1 MTSRNRPAR
10 RPQAIRRAETREA
23 LLQATAVG
31 IARHGYAGLSLE
43 RVARD
48 AGYSRGAVYHQFAD
62 KEALTL
68 AVVDWVASRWDAQV
82 GHLMS
87 GSTDPTV
94 LFAVAR
100 AHAVFCRRD
109 IARTMLVL
117 QIEFSGTDH
126 SIGRALRAATERLLA
141 RVAALVSAGQRT
153 GTIPSTPPADEVA
166 LAVIGAL
173 ESVVINLAGR
183 SPHDEV
189 LAERSVRGLLCM
201 ER

>member
-10 RPQAIRRAETREA
+10 RPQAVRRAESREA

-31 IARHGYAGLSLE
+31 IARHGYTGLSLE

-62 KEALTL
+62 KEALAL
-68 AVVDWVASRWDAQV
+68 AVVDWVASGWDAEV

-87 GSTDPTV
+87 ESADPEV
-94 LFAVAR
+94 LFSVAR
-100 AHAVFCRRD
+100 AHAIFCRRD

-117 QIEFSGTDH
+117 QIEFPGTDH
-126 SIGRALRAATERLLA
+126 PVGRALHSATERLLA
-141 RVAALVSAGQRT
+141 RVTALVSAGQRT
-153 GTIPSTPPADEVA
+153 GTIPPNPPADEVA

-183 SPHDEV
+183 APHDEV
-189 LAERSVRGLLCM
+189 LAERAVRGLLCM
-201 ER
+201 